1 MVDYVPPEGVPLR
14 WLLTYNETESEEED
28 DFWLGGTRRVFG
40 RDAPMLY
47 FCMVSAPL
55 ILFMLWK
62 LKLCFRRR
70 TGEIPAAWEVPG
82 RAQVADGAPPA
93 PAPTQHPRRPTG
105 LDEVELAKMAE
116 FAWVGSKKA
125 NPKFHTTECNI
136 CSTFRASPSRAYPG
150 LTTSSPFFSFS
161 VDDDDGDDD
170 EQKWMTLRTGIG

>member
-14 WLLTYNETESEEED
+14 WLLTYNETESEED
-28 DFWLGGTRRVFG
+28 DGSWLGGTRRVFG

-93 PAPTQHPRRPTG
+93 PARA
-105 LDEVELAKMAE
+105 D
-116 FAWVGSKKA
+116 FAGRMGAWFVRGGGQ
-125 NPKFHTTECNI
+125 
-136 CSTFRASPSRAYPG
+136 ASPCQREVPG
-150 LTTSSPFFSFS
+150 EGRGGC
-161 VDDDDGDDD
+161 VCVR
-170 EQKWMTLRTGIG
+170 ER